1 MHADA
6 RSANVVVVVM
16 AAVCIRAIA
25 VDAFAIADLVAA
37 VCRLLVNAIVMG
49 AARMIQRI
57 SQRYGRRSRGPSG
70 KWCSKA
76 ASASVLKAYC
86 VRFRRAAP
94 THCGPQLQATLTAVA
109 FEIVVP
115 RRQVTVP
122 LRTYSIPPC
131 ACTRHW
137 SGAAAT
143 ATRRA
148 PARRRC
154 RARPRAAH
162 RSAGPSVRHVMRSY
176 GHGLGFVSALG
187 ACVHTGVRA
196 RVHVSVQCRAR
207 VVTSAATNTFIRITM
222 VLGYQYQY
230 Q

>member
-1 MHADA
+1 MSGRCSRLPFRGWRSRRRRAAMPHRTEKRRLRAAGNTGCLRPVHADA

-70 KWCSKA
+70 KWCNKA

-86 VRFRRAAP
+86 VRFRRTAP

-115 RRQVTVP
+115 WRHVTVP
-122 LRTYSIPPC
+122 LRTNSIPPC

-137 SGAAAT
+137 SGAAA
-143 ATRRA
+143 AARRRA

-154 RARPRAAH
+154 RARANGGASLRW
-162 RSAGPSVRHVMRSY
+162 SMRTTC
-176 GHGLGFVSALG
+176 H
-187 ACVHTGVRA
+187 ACLR
-196 RVHVSVQCRAR
+196 
-207 VVTSAATNTFIRITM
+207 
-222 VLGYQYQY
+222 
-230 Q
+230 

>member
-1 MHADA
+1 MQHG
-6 RSANVVVVVM
+6 SVC
-16 AAVCIRAIA
+16 AAQCPPIRAPPSVRTVPTA
-25 VDAFAIADLVAA
+25 RRD
-37 VCRLLVNAIVMG
+37 RLAS
-49 AARMIQRI
+49 RM
-57 SQRYGRRSRGPSG
+57 RSRRTAHSP
-70 KWCSKA
+70 
-76 ASASVLKAYC
+76 L
-86 VRFRRAAP
+86 R
-94 THCGPQLQATLTAVA
+94 GPQRPATLTALA
-109 FEIVVP
+109 FVIVVP
-115 RRQVTVP
+115 WRNVAVP
-122 LRTYSIPPC
+122 PTKYSIPPC